1 MALSVSQKL
10 NGYGMPYPQVKEVV
24 SQIGATASVD
34 RLTHVGFPF
43 PMAKELASQITL
55 SGSPPTG
62 AVARLVSS
70 GMVPLMA
77 GVVTAAIAAA
87 A

>member
-10 NGYGMPYPQVKEVV
+10 NGYGMPYPQVVELV
-24 SQIGATASVD
+24 SQIGATADAVA
-34 RLTHVGFPF
+34 LTHVGFPA
-43 PMAKELASQITL
+43 PVAKELASQITL

-62 AVARLVSS
+62 ATARLVAC
-70 GMVPLMA
+70 GMGGRMA
-77 GVVTAAIAAA
+77 GVITAAIAAA